1 MEKFEQIEPLK
12 ANRWIIETYP
22 TKIQPY
28 NFSKCKLFNE
38 GELIILETTIM
49 ETVINLY
56 NPVDLMNL
64 TDITI
69 KYLDPVGD
77 VVNGLKMIIKGVNFE
92 KNHSYRNDGLLLT
105 KLRFIIDA
113 NKLTLLFKTEE
124 NGEQRAS

>member
-1 MEKFEQIEPLK
+1 MEKFELIEPLK

-28 NFSKCKLFNE
+28 NFSKYKLFNE

>member
-1 MEKFEQIEPLK
+1 MEEFQIVEPLK

-28 NFSKCKLFNE
+28 NFRKYKLFNE

-49 ETVINLY
+49 ETVTHFY

-64 TDITI
+64 TNITI

-77 VVNGLKMIIKGVNFE
+77 IVNGLKMIIKGVNFE
-92 KNHSYRNDGLLLT
+92 KNHSYKNDDILLT